1 MGSEG
6 KIVLCYVGLIKML
19 WNQKLD
25 LSTFNNKR
33 CYYYDQIEDKEK
45 LNIFTNLKKEIGKN
59 NLLYNNDIQ
68 RDASEFFLY
77 LIDILHEDLNRV
89 KKEIIMKMIII
100 LMRMTH

>member
-6 KIVLCYVGLIKML
+6 KIVRFYAELIKML

-25 LSTFNNKR
+25 LSTFNNKK

-59 NLLYNNDIQ
+59 NLLFNNYAQ
-68 RDASEFFLY
+68 RDDSEFFY
-77 LIDILHEDLNRV
+77 I
-89 KKEIIMKMIII
+89 
-100 LMRMTH
+100 